1 MKFYSISFLFFLSCN
16 TNGSDKTLVI
26 TDTSNVEVV
35 TSNNNNP
42 KAVCIV
48 YPNDTTIITLKC
60 VDINLLDIRI
70 YNTDRRELS
79 IQQGKLI
86 TEKIEIPTQQTIQ
99 GFAVNWIKATEKGF
113 EVSVEYGG
121 SSRYYNKDFRFYYE
135 DGGFVLR
142 DILIDTFDKQ
152 NPEDEK
158 SYTKKT
164 DTLRVPV
171 KFKDFK
177 FEDYL

>member
-1 MKFYSISFLFFLSCN
+1 MILVKSFKLL
-16 TNGSDKTLVI
+16 
-26 TDTSNVEVV
+26 
-35 TSNNNNP
+35 
-42 KAVCIV
+42 KAI
-48 YPNDTTIITLKC
+48 
-60 VDINLLDIRI
+60 
-70 YNTDRRELS
+70 
-79 IQQGKLI
+79 
-86 TEKIEIPTQQTIQ
+86 
-99 GFAVNWIKATEKGF
+99 EKGF

-121 SSRYYNKDFRFYYE
+121 SSRSYNKDFRFYYE

-152 NPEDEK
+152 SPEDER
-158 SYTKKT
+158 SYTKKA